1 MGDSKDFIKSP
12 IIYDLFAFRNRICEI
27 RRTPDYTNDGRE
39 LHYLKCRPMDKY
51 AIFAFRAGDGLII
64 KVYEDKDGKQSIPR
78 FQEEKENNLINEI
91 NSMQFKD
98 PYDLENFIKRYG
110 FFFSLPENEFTRI
123 DLDQTVVFLKRFQN
137 LCTLAR
143 LLNLKHVDYGSLL
156 ELVSEILLN
165 EPPRLEIGPHGIISG
180 CSHPFTEKFLN
191 ADKLKLDYLRSRYPD
206 VNLDIALYDY
216 DYSGPYY
223 IPDTFTDKNGD
234 ISDDAEPPWGGYG
247 TSKVVDGSP
256 SDMVGISELKDIFE
270 LYRYISTD
278 NKPLRIVTDFFYH
291 LFNTYVDELHF
302 IKTEFGRS
310 ISADLAEHFDENFR
324 NGLLNVARIVFKE
337 ELDHV
342 LKNIH
347 PVLDPVSMMPNLD
360 VQDLFSAIYLSLFYA
375 QRYPYKAEIPM
386 SCKKCGKIFYVN
398 STTKRKL
405 YCSLACQNAAA
416 QARHRKKYS
425 LLSLYVG
432 KWKPLYAEIL
442 EYGIHK
448 TYFYSNDI
456 EIKESDGNAR
466 VEEDGLH
473 LTIEKTEWTFNLKT
487 DHGIKK
493 LVSEMGVFVRS
504 EDYEI
509 AFKKMFVHVRLDEN
523 NVDHYIGKPEYIGRF
538 YIKYV
543 GGDSYLTDTYKI
555 SSPPFINQGLIR
567 LTQKDASFQLYFKNP
582 FPDLYFVPC
591 DLILNI
597 NWAQTGELKFERF
610 GKASG
615 EIWYVRKEY
624 VDSIKEESCNSRRI
638 TFTDGFSDVFLVSNT
653 SGTNLAVTDLEV

>member
-1 MGDSKDFIKSP
+1 MGDSKEFIKNP

-78 FQEEKENNLINEI
+78 FQEEKENNLINEL

-98 PYDLENFIKRYG
+98 PYDLENFINRYG

-143 LLNLKHVDYGSLL
+143 LLNLKHADYGSLL

-206 VNLDIALYDY
+206 VNLEIALYDY

-234 ISDDAEPPWGGYG
+234 ISDDAKPPWGGYG

-398 STTKRKL
+398 TTAKIKQ
-405 YCSLACQNAAA
+405 YCSSACRNAAA
-416 QARHRKKYS
+416 QARHRARNSS
-425 LLSLYVG
+425 LLQYVG
-432 KWKPLYAEIL
+432 RWKPLYAEIL
-442 EYGIHK
+442 ENGTCN
-448 TYFYSNDI
+448 TYLYSDDI
-456 EIKESDGNAR
+456 EIKELDRNAR
-466 VEEDGLH
+466 VEGDWLH
-473 LTIEKTEWTFNLKT
+473 IAIDQDEWAFKLIN
-487 DHGIKK
+487 DHGIDK
-493 LVSEMGVFVRS
+493 LVSNLGVFVRA
-504 EDYEI
+504 ENYDNAI
-509 AFKKMFVHVRLDEN
+509 TKMFVQVKLDEN
-523 NVDHYIGKPEYIGRF
+523 NVSKYIGEPKLIGKF
-538 YIKYV
+538 PFKQLEGEAV
-543 GGDSYLTDTYKI
+543 VSDVYKV
-555 SSPPFINQGLIR
+555 SSPPFTDQGLIR
-567 LTQKDASFQLYFKNP
+567 LTQKGVWFHIYNKNYP
-582 FPDLYFVPC
+582 YPVTCFAPC
-591 DLILNI
+591 ELLWNS
-597 NWAQTGELKFERF
+597 NWKQTGEIKFDRF
-610 GKASG
+610 GKAEG
-615 EIWYVRKEY
+615 DICYVRKEY
-624 VDSIKEESCNSRRI
+624 VDNISKESSNSRRI
-638 TFTDGFSDVFLVSNT
+638 TFTDGFSAVFFVSDT
-653 SGTNLAVTDLEV
+653 LGTNISITDF